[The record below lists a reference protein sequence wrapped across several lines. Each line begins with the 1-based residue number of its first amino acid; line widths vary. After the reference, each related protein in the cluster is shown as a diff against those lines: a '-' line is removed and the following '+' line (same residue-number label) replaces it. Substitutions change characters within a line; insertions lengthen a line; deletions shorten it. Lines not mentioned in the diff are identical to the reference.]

1 MAEARR
7 AYPLPIPMIP
17 NRIFISGTKNPSATP
32 SYPSLSQAED
42 FIPLPLS
49 ETTGSVSRPSR
60 RRHMKLCTGKSSDSG
75 STGNYNAAAVS
86 GPRSHHKRSRDAIG
100 DDHLSGHRFLAD
112 HPYKRSKASPFLG
125 HEAAFEVSGHES
137 ENDRLISLYTLE
149 FTRTLKEKDQQIQK
163 MQEELNCLVMENK
176 FWKGLAQDNE
186 FEADSL
192 RAKLQRVLSSGGG
205 GGGGWIDD
213 EESSGGSN
221 DDPRTA
227 AVEGGDEAAES
238 LTRRRRRRCGRCGKW
253 EVGAVLLPRSTCAC
267 APRAARLSAA

>member
-32 SYPSLSQAED
+32 SYPNPSQAED

-49 ETTGSVSRPSR
+49 ETPGSFSRPSR
-60 RRHMKLCTGKSSDSG
+60 RRHMKLRIFPDFCTAKSSDSG
-75 STGNYNAAAVS
+75 STSNYDAAAAS
-86 GPRSHHKRSRDAIG
+86 GPTSHHRRSRDAIG
-100 DDHLSGHRFLAD
+100 DEHLSGHRFLAD
-112 HPYKRSKASPFLG
+112 HPHKRSKASPFLG
-125 HEAAFEVSGHES
+125 HES
-137 ENDRLISLYTLE
+137 ENERLISLYTLE

-192 RAKLQRVLSSGGG
+192 RAKLQRVLSCG

-213 EESSGGSN
+213 EESSCGSN
-221 DDPRTA
+221 NDPRTA

-267 APRAARLSAA
+267 ARRVARLSAA

>member
-32 SYPSLSQAED
+32 SYPSPSPSQAED

-49 ETTGSVSRPSR
+49 ETPPSVSRPSR
-60 RRHMKLCTGKSSDSG
+60 RRHLKLCTGKSSDSG
-75 STGNYNAAAVS
+75 STSASAS
-86 GPRSHHKRSRDAIG
+86 GPRNHHRRSRDAIG
-100 DDHLSGHRFLAD
+100 DDHLSGHRFLEY
-112 HPYKRSKASPFLG
+112 HPHKRSKASPFL
-125 HEAAFEVSGHES
+125 GHES

-163 MQEELNCLVMENK
+163 MQEELNRLVMENK
-176 FWKGLAQDNE
+176 FWKGLAQENE

-192 RAKLQRVLSSGGG
+192 RAKLQRVLSCG

-213 EESSGGSN
+213 EESSCGSN
-221 DDPRTA
+221 NDPRTA
-227 AVEGGDEAAES
+227 GVEGGDEAAES
-238 LTRRRRRRCGRCGKW
+238 LTRRRRRGRCGKW

>member
-32 SYPSLSQAED
+32 SYPNPSQAED

-49 ETTGSVSRPSR
+49 ETPPSVSRPSR
-60 RRHMKLCTGKSSDSG
+60 RRHMKLRVFPEFCTGKSSDSG
-75 STGNYNAAAVS
+75 STSTSAS

-100 DDHLSGHRFLAD
+100 HRFLAD
-112 HPYKRSKASPFLG
+112 HPHKRSKASPFLG

-137 ENDRLISLYTLE
+137 ENDSLISLYTLE

-176 FWKGLAQDNE
+176 LWKGLAQDNE

-205 GGGGWIDD
+205 WIDD
-213 EESSGGSN
+213 EESSCGSN
-221 DDPRTA
+221 NDPRTA

-253 EVGAVLLPRSTCAC
+253 EVGAVLLPRSTCAS
-267 APRAARLSAA
+267 ARRVARLSAA

>member
-7 AYPLPIPMIP
+7 AYPLPIPMVP

-32 SYPSLSQAED
+32 SYPSPRQAED

-49 ETTGSVSRPSR
+49 ETPPSVSRPLR
-60 RRHMKLCTGKSSDSG
+60 RRPMKLRIFPDFCTAKSSDSG
-75 STGNYNAAAVS
+75 STSNYDAAAVS

-112 HPYKRSKASPFLG
+112 HPHKRSKASPFLG
-125 HEAAFEVSGHES
+125 HEAAFEVSRHES
-137 ENDRLISLYTLE
+137 ENDRPISLYTLE
-149 FTRTLKEKDQQIQK
+149 FARTLKEKDREIQK
-163 MQEELNCLVMENK
+163 IQKKLNRLVMENK

-192 RAKLQRVLSSGGG
+192 RAKLQRVLSCG

-213 EESSGGSN
+213 EESSCGSN
-221 DDPRTA
+221 NDPRTA
-227 AVEGGDEAAES
+227 
-238 LTRRRRRRCGRCGKW
+238 
-253 EVGAVLLPRSTCAC
+253 RSPTCAQRAGPAAATT
-267 APRAARLSAA
+267 APRRGPARPLLRWRRPG